1 MSNMP
6 NPNRA
11 KNLKNKH
18 RKQKRQK
25 KLSVALLISL
35 GTVIVVLVLLIVFVW
50 TKKGNN
56 HSEPETNT
64 YNVETFIPHTS
75 SGPGL
80 IGSWKHDED
89 TTFYFDE
96 SGRGEYSYNDA
107 TYIFSYSLND
117 DVLNINF
124 DDEKI
129 KDISYKLTFF
139 EGEEKASINVLDNS
153 GNPSDKVYTLVKE

>member
-35 GTVIVVLVLLIVFVW
+35 GAVIVVLVLLIVFVW

-75 SGPGL
+75 FGPGL
-80 IGSWKHDED
+80 IGNWRFSEE

-96 SGRGEYSYNDA
+96 SGKGEYSTNGTSYV
-107 TYIFSYSLND
+107 FSYSLKD
-117 DVLNINF
+117 DVLAIDF
-124 DDEKI
+124 DDEKVS
-129 KDISYKLTFF
+129 DISYKLTFF
-139 EGEEKASINVLDNS
+139 EGEEKANINVLDDS
-153 GNPSDKVYTLVKE
+153 GNPTDKTYTLVKE